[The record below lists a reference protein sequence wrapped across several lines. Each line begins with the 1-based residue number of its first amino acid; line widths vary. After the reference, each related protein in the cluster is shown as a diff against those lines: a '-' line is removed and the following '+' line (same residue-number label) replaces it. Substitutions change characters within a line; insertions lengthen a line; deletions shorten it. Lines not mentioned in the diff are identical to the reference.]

1 MGDFNINL
9 LNCNIDKNTSDY
21 VDILNSHAFFPT
33 INFPTQITPKSKTL
47 TDNIFYN
54 NVTKNVTSGDI
65 AILISDHLTQVLL
78 ISNQSPSSKN
88 QMLSTGEK
96 RSFRNINSMAFEE
109 DLKRINWNEALT
121 LSEENVNS
129 SFKAFLNVVERLIDK
144 HCPKKNIP
152 KTKCQTKS
160 KPWIT
165 PALSNSIKIKSRVYK
180 QFCKASDPIEK
191 RKLHEWFKNYRSLTT
206 ILTRVCKEEYYN
218 KKDSKKVWEGIT
230 SIIIVT
236 DEKIN
241 TNHKF
246 NNETITD
253 GKVISKH
260 FNKFFSSIAGK
271 LVKKLPNI
279 TKTFDSYLN
288 KQSEKS
294 FFLSPVSPEDVE
306 ALISTLKVHKAV

>member
-21 VDILNSHAFFPT
+21 VDILYSHAFFPT

-121 LSEENVNS
+121 LSEENPNL
-129 SFKAFLNVVERLIDK
+129 SFKTFLDIACRLTDK
-144 HCPKKNIP
+144 HRNTALKN
-152 KTKCQTKS
+152 
-160 KPWIT
+160 
-165 PALSNSIKIKSRVYK
+165 
-180 QFCKASDPIEK
+180 ASP
-191 RKLHEWFKNYRSLTT
+191 
-206 ILTRVCKEEYYN
+206 
-218 KKDSKKVWEGIT
+218 
-230 SIIIVT
+230 
-236 DEKIN
+236 
-241 TNHKF
+241 
-246 NNETITD
+246 
-253 GKVISKH
+253 
-260 FNKFFSSIAGK
+260 
-271 LVKKLPNI
+271 
-279 TKTFDSYLN
+279 
-288 KQSEKS
+288 
-294 FFLSPVSPEDVE
+294 
-306 ALISTLKVHKAV
+306 